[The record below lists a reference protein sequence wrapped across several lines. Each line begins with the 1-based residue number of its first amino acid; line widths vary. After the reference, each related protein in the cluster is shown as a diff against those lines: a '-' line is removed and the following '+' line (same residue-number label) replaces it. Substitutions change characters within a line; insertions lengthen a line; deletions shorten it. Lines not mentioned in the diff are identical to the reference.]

1 MISGRGRLEVR
12 GALENI
18 FSIDVEDW
26 FHILDLP
33 EAPPLAKWAALESR
47 VERNFL
53 RLLDVLEAGQVHAT
67 CFFLG
72 WIAERFPELV
82 RGAAQRGHEVASHG
96 YGHQLAYTQSR
107 AQFREDVRRTKSL
120 LEQITGGAVRGYRAP
135 GFSIVESNLW
145 AFAELVEAG
154 YEYDSSIFPAA
165 RAHGGLSGAV
175 MRPHVL
181 GTEAGDLLEFPM
193 TVAEVLGKRM
203 CFFGGGYF
211 RLFPYWLIR
220 RKAREVN
227 GGGRPVIYYVH
238 PREVDPGHPRIP
250 MGALR
255 RFKSYVN
262 LDTTE
267 AKLRALIEEQTLLP
281 FEAWIGRHRSAL
293 GHAV

>member
-1 MISGRGRLEVR
+1 M
-12 GALENI
+12 ENI

-26 FHILDLP
+26 FHILDLA
-33 EAPPLAKWAALESR
+33 EAPPLDAWIGLESR

-53 RLLDVLEAGQVHAT
+53 RLLEVLDARGVRAT

-72 WIAERFPELV
+72 WIAERFPDLV
-82 RGAAQRGHEVASHG
+82 RAAARGGHEIASHG
-96 YGHQLAYTQSR
+96 YGHQLAYTLSR
-107 AQFREDVRRTKSL
+107 AQFSEDVRRTKTL
-120 LEQITGGAVRGYRAP
+120 LEQMTGNAVSGYRAP

-154 YEYDSSIFPAA
+154 YRYDSSIFPAA
-165 RAHGGLSGAV
+165 RGHGGLAGA
-175 MRPHVL
+175 RREPHVL
-181 GTEAGDLLEFPM
+181 VTEAGDLLEFPM

-227 GGGRPVIYYVH
+227 GVGRPVIYYVH

-250 MGALR
+250 MGAVR

-262 LDTTE
+262 LDKTE
-267 AKLRALIEEQTLLP
+267 AKLKALVEDDTLVP
-281 FEAWIGRHRSAL
+281 FEAWIGRHGPSIRQ
-293 GHAV
+293 AV